1 MILDKGS
8 VKTGN
13 LAQATQFDEE
23 MKEEREDMT
32 DQKPSDQLI
41 EGGDQLNVT
50 SSSNPKGEEKTKN
63 IDRRQFVQYL
73 LNFPTDQGDI
83 EKLSECLEYIKS
95 QQNDRRKEI
104 MDLEKLLLKERKL
117 LRDADPENIHVNL
130 KPPGEGQ

>member
-1 MILDKGS
+1 
-8 VKTGN
+8 
-13 LAQATQFDEE
+13 
-23 MKEEREDMT
+23 MT
-32 DQKPSDQLI
+32 DQKASDQLA

-73 LNFPTDQGDI
+73 LNFPNDQSDI

-117 LRDADPENIHVNL
+117 LRDADPDNIHVNL
-130 KPPGEGQ
+130 KPPGEAQ